1 MRKPENTQ
9 EAEVSMQL
17 WFEKVPEGLSSY
29 RRPVLLVGHPGHELR
44 VLGWLAENRPR
55 VYVLTDGS
63 GLDGT
68 SRLPATSRLLDRL
81 GSTRGRVFGLFSDA
95 RIYRAIL
102 DQEIG
107 IFQSIVDELA
117 QSLIEHGVDFIAADA
132 AEGFNPTHDIC
143 RQLANAAVSKA
154 RMLTG
159 RAIANFE
166 FCLTEWDLKGKEH
179 HDSRCWHLR
188 LEDRLLRLKIN
199 AAREYDELKDE
210 VEQAIALKGEEY
222 FRVECLRKV
231 SQSFPEYLPG
241 SRPYYEEL
249 GEQRVA
255 TGKYRAAIRYHAH
268 MLPILRAIRDHA
280 SLPQTGALS
289 SGRQTKTT
297 KAGV

>member
-1 MRKPENTQ
+1 MVFPTARD
-9 EAEVSMQL
+9 
-17 WFEKVPEGLSSY
+17 VPVA
-29 RRPVLLVGHPGHELR
+29 RP
-44 VLGWLAENRPR
+44 A
-55 VYVLTDGS
+55 GS
-63 GLDGT
+63 K
-68 SRLPATSRLLDRL
+68 
-81 GSTRGRVFGLFSDA
+81 RGRVFGLFSDA
-95 RIYRAIL
+95 EIYRAIL

-117 QSLIEHGVDFIAADA
+117 QSLVEHGIDFVAADA

-143 RQLANAAVSKA
+143 RELANAAVSKA

-159 RAIANFE
+159 RAIANYRI
-166 FCLTEWDLKGKEH
+166 LPDRMGLKGKEN

-188 LEDRLLRLKIN
+188 LEDRLLRLKLN

-231 SQSFPEYLPG
+231 SQSFPEYLQG
-241 SRPYYEEL
+241 NRPYYEEL

-255 TGKYRAAIRYHAH
+255 AGKYRTAIRYHH
-268 MLPILRAIRDHA
+268 TCFRSCERSRTTPPH
-280 SLPQTGALS
+280 QTATLAMAGKT
-289 SGRQTKTT
+289 RTT

>member
-1 MRKPENTQ
+1 MP
-9 EAEVSMQL
+9 L
-17 WFEKVPEGLSSY
+17 WFERVPEGLCSY
-29 RRPVLLVGHPGHELR
+29 RRPALFVGHPGHELR

-63 GLDGT
+63 GLDGA

-95 RIYRAIL
+95 QIYRAIL

-117 QSLIEHGVDFIAADA
+117 QSLIEHGIDFIAADA

-143 RQLANAAVSKA
+143 RQLSNAAVSKA

-159 RAIANFE
+159 RAIGNYE
-166 FCLTEWDLKGKEH
+166 FCLTEWDLKGTEN
-179 HDSRCWHLR
+179 HDDRCWHLR
-188 LEDRLLRLKIN
+188 LEDRLLRLKLN
-199 AAREYDELKDE
+199 SAKEYAELKDE

-222 FRVECLRKV
+222 FRVECLRKA
-231 SQSFPEYLPG
+231 SQSFPVYQQG

-255 TGKYRAAIRYHAH
+255 TGKYRSAIRYQSH

-280 SLPQTGALS
+280 CLHQARDFRRD
-289 SGRQTKTT
+289 RQSKAT